1 MRYIDLPVPHGFL
14 IWRGKQTAI
23 AMNEPIP
30 TDKLLIVSN
39 GEAYGEAELS
49 QPIATSITEFE
60 RRLEAHCVKSYER
73 KLWWP
78 NATAFF
84 VHNIKEFKRFDEP
97 VLFEDGEMVDYK
109 PTKDEQAF
117 IDQATE
123 LPKMLVI
130 DDNAVVMSGDG
141 QHLIS
146 DKVRDFGDIARILEA
161 GVKTDG
167 SDNVLPIYSLALVRN
182 PRLVVKKKEVE
193 EVELMPWV
201 IVEDGFGDCEQI
213 AVVKVDTEEVVG
225 CHETSEEAEAQLAAL
240 NIAEEESAHEDEE
253 EKQEGFDDSEWDG
266 SPANWETAEAF
277 CKDSLINVNPAGEE
291 EIKDLCKLPYRLPGK
306 ENPNLEAL
314 RVMPT
319 GRGLPALEKPEGVDQ
334 ETWDDEVKAAANKLI
349 GWWPDAFDKPAP
361 DSIFEAADKEP
372 PAEEREEKAGRRL
385 KAAMVKRLKE
395 AAATIKD
402 LLGWAEYSGEDK
414 SFKGGIAIKEIDGEP
429 WHFMWSTN
437 AFRDREK
444 EIFST
449 KALDQF
455 ANEVN
460 HKEAKGFFN
469 FWHIPGTDFAEKQFI
484 ETVGRFLVEAGPYL
498 KDEKGRAAL
507 EFFKQYKDGHSEFA
521 PEGWGGSPEFR
532 FNLED
537 RDDGVYD
544 WLWIDRTS
552 TLPRAAAANVWTQA
566 KQTEADM
573 STLEGQRKDAAIALF
588 GQDFIDNLMKEG
600 EKRTETLEEAG
611 VAHKGKEPEGLE
623 VAIEKVLAK
632 KVEFDFTPIVEV
644 MTQMG
649 ETMKGLSADV
659 EELKKQADIQ
669 ADTETPRFVLQMT
682 KRASEA
688 QETELA
694 DDDDLKGKKPAET
707 PADKTMAGNYFGR

>member
-49 QPIATSITEFE
+49 QPIATSLTEFE

-73 KLWWP
+73 QLWWP
-78 NATAFF
+78 DATAFF

-130 DDNAVVMSGDG
+130 DDNAVVMSADG

-146 DKVRDFGDIARILEA
+146 DKILDFGDIARILEA

-182 PRLVVKKKEVE
+182 PRLVVKKKEAEDPTENSKQEIEEEPEE
-193 EVELMPWV
+193 EVIMPWV
-201 IVEDGFGDCEQI
+201 IAEDGFGECEQI
-213 AVVKVDTEEVVG
+213 AVVKVDDEEVVG
-225 CHETSEEAEAQLAAL
+225 CHETMEEAEAQLAAL
-240 NIAEEESAHEDEE
+240 NIAEEERREDDEE
-253 EKQEGFDDSEWDG
+253 KDD
-266 SPANWETAEAF
+266 F
-277 CKDSLINVNPAGEE
+277 
-291 EIKDLCKLPYRLPGK
+291 
-306 ENPNLEAL
+306 
-314 RVMPT
+314 
-319 GRGLPALEKPEGVDQ
+319 
-334 ETWDDEVKAAANKLI
+334 
-349 GWWPDAFDKPAP
+349 
-361 DSIFEAADKEP
+361 
-372 PAEEREEKAGRRL
+372 EERVLQAVSNRLNGKSEKAGRRL
-385 KAAMVKRLKE
+385 KAAMLKRLKE
-395 AAATIKD
+395 AMATIKD
-402 LLGWAEYSGEDK
+402 LLSWAEYSGEGK